1 VKSARAFPARPV
13 IASAVSALCLIAIA
27 CGHRGDPRPP
37 VYPAPPPITRLTV
50 SQVGTN
56 AVFRFP
62 LPPATVEAG
71 NDSIEVSTIEVLVYA
86 ERYPILELELLAT
99 ALERHRDLIIEDA
112 IAGAE
117 IAAEAERLEAI
128 REQYED
134 PEEGAAAVAAAR
146 AEAAEAAEA
155 SAEEEEEDGRGARDS
170 EQRLIYH
177 VSPSVRDVW
186 RDEGVRPDVILDTA
200 RRLEAAA
207 STVWARIGLPT
218 TVLDPS
224 MPMSLPDSFEL
235 AELAEVLLADIDY
248 ARRIPRETFVTRA
261 GAPRRLSFEEAED
274 LLVEDL
280 LVEDLVQLVL
290 PIGIPSPE
298 GIKTRY
304 FFSARARSAR
314 NAEGEV
320 RTVLSLAPSPVPL
333 SPTGVTTELGF
344 APRPVPIPLVLPV
357 LIPVVDESQP
367 PGVNVNWDHPP
378 GDVWGRLLLSPS
390 LVYNV
395 YRIKISE
402 DANEDTAEAAQEEPA
417 EPIQEGSPAAPQDEA
432 SSASRKEPSATPLN
446 TNPLTRTAF
455 IDRTMDWGEV
465 YVYEVRAMVVPPI
478 GPGRR
483 ESVGARST
491 PIETI
496 DTFPPGAP
504 SDLQVV
510 RAGSQVRLQWRATA
524 DTDLLGYRIYRHPLP
539 LPPTIFLGGGIYLH
553 PLPLPPTI
561 EDTWDMLTPVPVG
574 STRFLDSTT
583 ESGVRYVYAVVS
595 VDEMGNTSEPL
606 ITEEPGAF

>member
-1 VKSARAFPARPV
+1 M
-13 IASAVSALCLIAIA
+13 
-27 CGHRGDPRPP
+27 
-37 VYPAPPPITRLTV
+37 
-50 SQVGTN
+50 
-56 AVFRFP
+56 
-62 LPPATVEAG
+62 EAG
-71 NDSIEVSTIEVLVYA
+71 DDSIEVSTIEVLVYA
-86 ERYPILELELLAT
+86 ERYPLLDLELLAT
-99 ALERHRDLIIEDA
+99 ALEKRRDLIIEDA
-112 IAGAE
+112 IAAAE
-117 IAAEAERLEAI
+117 IAAEADRLEAI

-134 PEEGAAAVAAAR
+134 PEEGAAAVAAAQ

-155 SAEEEEEDGRGARDS
+155 RAEEEEEDGRRARDP

-177 VSPSVRDVW
+177 VSPSVRDLW
-186 RDEGVRPDVILDTA
+186 RDEGVTPDVILNTA

-207 STVWARIGLPT
+207 STVWTRIGLPT

-235 AELAEVLLADIDY
+235 AELAEVLLAEIDY
-248 ARRIPRETFVTRA
+248 EREIPVETFVTRA

-274 LLVEDL
+274 HLVGE
-280 LVEDLVQLVL
+280 LVQLIL
-290 PIGIPSPE
+290 PVGIPSPDK
-298 GIKTRY
+298 IKTRY
-304 FFSARARSAR
+304 FFSVRARTAR

-320 RTVLSLAPSPVPL
+320 RAVRSLAPSPVPL
-333 SPTGVTTELGF
+333 SPTSVTIELGF
-344 APRPVPIPLVLPV
+344 APLPIPIPLVLPV
-357 LIPVVDESQP
+357 LIPGVDESRP
-367 PGVNVNWDHPP
+367 PGVNVSWDHPP

-402 DANEDTAEAAQEEPA
+402 ETGEGTTEATQEGPA
-417 EPIQEGSPAAPQDEA
+417 EPIQAELPAAPRDEA
-432 SSASRKEPSATPLN
+432 SSASREELSATPLN
-446 TNPLTRTAF
+446 TTPLTGTRF

-465 YVYEVRAMVVPPI
+465 YVYEVRAMVEPPL
-478 GPGRR
+478 GSGLR

-491 PIETI
+491 PIEAI
-496 DTFPPGAP
+496 DTFPPAAP

-524 DTDLLGYRIYRHPLP
+524 DTDLLGYRIYRHSLP
-539 LPPTIFLGGGIYLH
+539 MPPTVD
-553 PLPLPPTI
+553 
-561 EDTWDMLTPVPVG
+561 DTWDVLTPAPVG

-595 VDEMGNTSEPL
+595 VDKMGNTSEPL